1 MFTTGYSA
9 ALRLTLNALTP
20 SARDH
25 FLARFAAFFC
35 FGLCL
40 AGFLVC
46 LRAFCDLAIR
56 LNSPRF

>member
-40 AGFLVC
+40 AGAYV
-46 LRAFCDLAIR
+46 
-56 LNSPRF
+56 RFVTWP